1 MKIIEGSVF
10 SDNIP
15 AIMMIRQMGFEGWQK
30 ISLKKVIVEDKISW
44 IKSDEING
52 NDKLRF
58 CL

>member
-1 MKIIEGSVF
+1 
-10 SDNIP
+10 
-15 AIMMIRQMGFEGWQK
+15 MIRQMGFEGWQK